1 MSIAKQD
8 CPMRIE
14 ALSYVRART
23 KDLGDWASYG
33 PGLLGLQRVDKSR
46 STMAFRMDD
55 RKQRIIIEA
64 SAGEGVAA
72 FGWEVKDAAALEALA
87 ARIEQAG
94 IRLVRGSRAL
104 ADERL
109 VKDLI
114 VLNDPVGNRLEL
126 FHGAQVSADPF
137 VPGRA
142 MSGFRTG
149 PLGLGHIVLNVDSVE
164 TIDMLM
170 PFYRDLLG
178 FRLTDYYSHPFEARF
193 LHVNPRHHS
202 LAFIKTGKTAVH
214 HIMMEVFSFDDMG
227 QGYDI
232 ALGSDQVATSLGRHT
247 SDFITS
253 FYTFTP
259 SGFMVEYGWGA
270 RSIDPDTWQAFER
283 REGPSMWGHDRKWL
297 SAEDQTA
304 ARKLRLANAEHGL
317 RRPVQVMEGNYQV
330 MPGVCPYWDSVT
342 RNSVKG

>member
-1 MSIAKQD
+1 
-8 CPMRIE
+8 MRVE
-14 ALSYVRART
+14 SLSYVRART

-46 STMAFRMDD
+46 STIAFRMDD
-55 RKQRIIIEA
+55 RKQRIIVNA
-64 SAGEGVAA
+64 DGGEGIDV
-72 FGWEVKDAAALEALA
+72 FGWEVADAAALEALA
-87 ARIEQAG
+87 ARLDAANMK
-94 IRLVRGSRAL
+94 VARGTRAL
-104 ADERL
+104 ADERM

-114 VLNDPVGNRLEL
+114 VLNDPLGNRLEIV
-126 FHGAQVSADPF
+126 HGAEVASEPF
-137 VPGRA
+137 VPGRPI
-142 MSGFRTG
+142 SGFRTG
-149 PLGLGHIVLNVDSVE
+149 PLGLGHLVFNVESIE
-164 TIDMLM
+164 QIDRVM
-170 PFYRDLLG
+170 PFYRELLG

-202 LAFIKTGKTAVH
+202 LAFIKTGRTAVH

-253 FYTFTP
+253 FYSFTP

-297 SAEDQTA
+297 SAEDQAA
-304 ARKLRLANAEHGL
+304 ARKLRLANAEQGM

-330 MPGVCPYWDSVT
+330 MPGVCPYWDNVT
-342 RNSVKG
+342 RDSKKSGSSR